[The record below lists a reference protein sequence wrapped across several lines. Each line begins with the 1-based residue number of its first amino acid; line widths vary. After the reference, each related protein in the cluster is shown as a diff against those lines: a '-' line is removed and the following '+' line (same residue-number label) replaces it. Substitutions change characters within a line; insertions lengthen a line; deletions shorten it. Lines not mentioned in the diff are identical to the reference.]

1 MENNGG
7 QIDILCSKEHKTVKY
22 LQTVQAKYITV
33 VQQSSH
39 TVRDEKTL
47 WTLIRLLLE
56 EHSDQGSQH
65 LPLLSKIFWKI
76 TICLFFVFVEI
87 INQQLHALYN
97 GFILLILIPHPLVT
111 APGEELSIWH
121 VTRTVPVNYSDSE
134 VNCVDQ
140 DQTAD

>member
-7 QIDILCSKEHKTVKY
+7 QIDILCSKEHKTVEF

-33 VQQSSH
+33 VRQSSH

-65 LPLLSKIFWKI
+65 LPLLSKIFGKLQYVDFLSLLKLLTI
-76 TICLFFVFVEI
+76 TTCIK
-87 INQQLHALYN
+87 
-97 GFILLILIPHPLVT
+97 
-111 APGEELSIWH
+111 
-121 VTRTVPVNYSDSE
+121 
-134 VNCVDQ
+134 
-140 DQTAD
+140 

>member
-7 QIDILCSKEHKTVKY
+7 QIDILCSKEHKTVKFLQAVQAKY
-22 LQTVQAKYITV
+22 ITVVQQRSLQTVQAKYITV

-47 WTLIRLLLE
+47 WTLIRLLPE

-76 TICLFFVFVEI
+76 TIC
-87 INQQLHALYN
+87 
-97 GFILLILIPHPLVT
+97 
-111 APGEELSIWH
+111 
-121 VTRTVPVNYSDSE
+121 
-134 VNCVDQ
+134 
-140 DQTAD
+140 

>member
-1 MENNGG
+1 MTASEEEPGCLQILLSCTESDRMENNGG
-7 QIDILCSKEHKTVKY
+7 QIDILCSKEHKTVKF

-65 LPLLSKIFWKI
+65 LPLLSKNFWKI
-76 TICLFFVFVEI
+76 TIC
-87 INQQLHALYN
+87 
-97 GFILLILIPHPLVT
+97 
-111 APGEELSIWH
+111 
-121 VTRTVPVNYSDSE
+121 
-134 VNCVDQ
+134 
-140 DQTAD
+140 